1 MFLTISTSHSPATD
15 LGYLLHKKPG
25 RLQSFS
31 LNFGQLHVFYTEA
44 SEEKCTAVLL
54 LDMDAVGWTRSR
66 PDKRGEA
73 GLLYQYVNDR
83 PYVASSFL
91 SVAISQVLGSALNG
105 RCKDRPEL
113 AETPIPLTVSIP
125 VLPSRGGEGFLRKLF
140 EPLGYQLELRRH
152 PLDQNFTE
160 WGESRYFFLKL
171 SKTVV
176 LHELLSHLYVLIPVL
191 DADKHYWIG
200 EEEVAKLLKHGEGWL
215 ETHPEKAA
223 IVDRYLKYRGNL
235 VQAAHAGLLVAS
247 EELPADS
254 DRVEIEDE
262 VETKIRLHDLRQNRV
277 CEVLVAEGCR
287 SVVDLG
293 CGEGKL
299 LTRLCQEKQFE
310 KIIGVD
316 VSTRSLEIADQ
327 KLRRRGAY
335 DEPDRLK
342 LLQGS
347 AVYRDDRLAGFD
359 GLSLVE
365 VVEHLDLNRLPAL
378 EKNIFA
384 ILKPRVVVLTT
395 PNREYNVKFE
405 GLKEGKLRHRDHRF
419 EWTRSEFQNW
429 ATAIG
434 QKYGYAVQIE
444 MLGELDAELGGPSQL
459 GVFIR
464 S

>member
-160 WGESRYFFLKL
+160 WGR
-171 SKTVV
+171 
-176 LHELLSHLYVLIPVL
+176 
-191 DADKHYWIG
+191 
-200 EEEVAKLLKHGEGWL
+200 VA
-215 ETHPEKAA
+215 T
-223 IVDRYLKYRGNL
+223 
-235 VQAAHAGLLVAS
+235 S
-247 EELPADS
+247 
-254 DRVEIEDE
+254 
-262 VETKIRLHDLRQNRV
+262 
-277 CEVLVAEGCR
+277 
-287 SVVDLG
+287 
-293 CGEGKL
+293 
-299 LTRLCQEKQFE
+299 F
-310 KIIGVD
+310 
-316 VSTRSLEIADQ
+316 
-327 KLRRRGAY
+327 
-335 DEPDRLK
+335 
-342 LLQGS
+342 
-347 AVYRDDRLAGFD
+347 
-359 GLSLVE
+359 
-365 VVEHLDLNRLPAL
+365 
-378 EKNIFA
+378 
-384 ILKPRVVVLTT
+384 
-395 PNREYNVKFE
+395 
-405 GLKEGKLRHRDHRF
+405 
-419 EWTRSEFQNW
+419 
-429 ATAIG
+429 
-434 QKYGYAVQIE
+434 
-444 MLGELDAELGGPSQL
+444 
-459 GVFIR
+459 
-464 S
+464 